1 MEIIIYA
8 LIIVLVLVE
17 GNRITKL
24 TKATDEDRKML
35 ILLLKDKLARD
46 AKIIGEKVDQLK
58 QELNK
63 RNDTNK
69 KVKGKR

>member
-35 ILLLKDKLARD
+35 VLLIKDKLARD
-46 AKIIGEKVDQLK
+46 AKIINEKVDQFK
-58 QELNK
+58 QELIK

-69 KVKGKR
+69 KAKGKR